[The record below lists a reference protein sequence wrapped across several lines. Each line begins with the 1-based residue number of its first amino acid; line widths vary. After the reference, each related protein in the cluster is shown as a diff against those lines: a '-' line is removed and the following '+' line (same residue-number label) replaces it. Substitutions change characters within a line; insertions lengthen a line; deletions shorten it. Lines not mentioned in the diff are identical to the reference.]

1 MFYTTFHLLAF
12 RRFEKSEFYKLGFF
26 SWLESTAD
34 EGDRRTVVDRS
45 TAPSRGR
52 HRNRSG
58 KEPSKKIS
66 KNQESGGEKGSSS
79 LCPESNGTGSKCRS
93 QPNDPGCV
101 YMIRMSQGSGPHIP
115 PPLYKV
121 GFTDNLTQRK
131 SNLKAGNPFTLKYF
145 QIWPV
150 CKKSDAEGKAKRKL
164 RNDGLNYKENYNT
177 EGGTEWYELPNP
189 GGLQEL
195 ERLVRCEIDEYIDE
209 NNAAQSRCTHPDV
222 SSSDLVDSLTY
233 PNHAPNQAS
242 AVMAT
247 NYDHLN
253 PQSSGGYIEKW
264 RQSLSKGN
272 VLHVKYNCK

>member
-1 MFYTTFHLLAF
+1 
-12 RRFEKSEFYKLGFF
+12 
-26 SWLESTAD
+26 
-34 EGDRRTVVDRS
+34 
-45 TAPSRGR
+45 
-52 HRNRSG
+52 
-58 KEPSKKIS
+58 
-66 KNQESGGEKGSSS
+66 
-79 LCPESNGTGSKCRS
+79 
-93 QPNDPGCV
+93 
-101 YMIRMSQGSGPHIP
+101 MIRMSQGSGPHTP

-164 RNDGLNYKENYNT
+164 RNDGLNYKEKYNT

-209 NNAAQSRCTHPDV
+209 SNAAQSRCTHPDV

-253 PQSSGGYIEKW
+253 PQSTGGYIEKW